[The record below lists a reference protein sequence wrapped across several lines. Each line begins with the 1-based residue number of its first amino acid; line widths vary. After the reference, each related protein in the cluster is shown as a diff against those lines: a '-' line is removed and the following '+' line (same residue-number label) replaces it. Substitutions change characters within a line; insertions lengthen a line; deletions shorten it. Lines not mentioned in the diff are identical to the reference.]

1 MKVSALLCASAALAV
16 SLSFGAS
23 HAAVPAS
30 SSPAQ
35 KGPTY
40 YRLSAGDTAAEKA
53 CADKGGTVST
63 DQDGY
68 KMCSLPRSCPVGGAT
83 RSVKLD
89 ANDPAAAKKCQDA
102 CGTVSTDSAG
112 AKVCTKP
119 DGG

>member
-23 HAAVPAS
+23 YAAVPAGS
-30 SSPAQ
+30 QSQ
-35 KGPTY
+35 KGLNF

-53 CADKGGTVST
+53 CADKGGAVST

-68 KMCSLPRSCPVGGAT
+68 KICTLPRSCPAGGAT

-89 ANDPAAAKKCQDA
+89 ANDPAAAKRCQDA

-119 DGG
+119 EGG